1 MANGNDVTITR
12 SYIDN
17 FSVKEF
23 TKDELIKKYFPDID
37 ASLRSVGMIGFTTEQ
52 VSNISE
58 DLFNT
63 ATVLF
68 RETFPNRAQIPES
81 IYSHAAIFQLSNIF
95 TSAAACNFILV
106 LEEDA
111 IIKNME
117 NSYDK
122 DTGLYTFYI
131 DTM

>member
-1 MANGNDVTITR
+1 MANDNNRVIIDR

-17 FSVKEF
+17 FSVKKF
-23 TKDELIKKYFPDID
+23 TEENLIDKYFPDID
-37 ASLRSVGMIGFTTEQ
+37 VSLRTVGMVGFTTEQ

-81 IYSHAAIFQLSNIF
+81 LYSHAAIFQLSNAF
-95 TSAAACNFILV
+95 SSAASCNFLLV
-106 LEEDA
+106 LEEEA
-111 IIKNME
+111 ILATSATK
-117 NSYDK
+117 SF
-122 DTGLYTFYI
+122 LYILNLFNN
-131 DTM
+131 